1 MQSFVQY
8 PFTPPPGAA
17 ALRERI
23 RGFLR
28 DHLPEAPAAQRI
40 NCWAAPDRAF
50 SEALGEAGFIGM
62 IWPKRYGG
70 HERHPLER
78 YIVLEELLAAGA
90 PVGLHWIADRQTGAL
105 LLRYGTEA
113 QRQAYLPEIAKG
125 RLYCCIG
132 MSEPGAGSD
141 LAAVRTRAIRTDEG
155 WRINGQKLWTTN
167 AHHSRLMI
175 ALVRTGAGSE
185 RQEGLTQFLIDLTL
199 PGVAVRPIVDLAGGT
214 EFNEVFFDGA
224 RTGAS
229 NVVGDVGGGWQVALA
244 TLAFERGVGML
255 GHLLSFR
262 REFDRLGD
270 LARSRGVDGDPV
282 LRQRLAQAYIELSVM
297 RCNTLRSLSG
307 FDGPVAPPEASIGKL
322 FWGSWHQ
329 RLGELAVDTA
339 GVAATVLE
347 GPDYELSPG
356 QRTFLFS
363 RAETIYG
370 GSNQIQRNIIG
381 ERVLG
386 LPPDPKVEASASSSR
401 VKVGQP

>member
-132 MSEPGAGSD
+132 MSEPGAGSA

-214 EFNEVFFDGA
+214 EFNEVFFD
-224 RTGAS
+224 
-229 NVVGDVGGGWQVALA
+229 NVLVPDTMRVGDEGAGWTQVTAELSLERSGPERYLSSFALFLEFVQQA
-244 TLAFERGVGML
+244 GPVPDEVTANLIGRLAAELWTLRRMSMSTAAKLAAGQDPMHEAAIVKDLGTRFEQELPRAIQEVL
-255 GHLLSFR
+255 DAR
-262 REFDRLGD
+262 ID
-270 LARSRGVDGDPV
+270 LAGD
-282 LRQRLAQAYIELSVM
+282 
-297 RCNTLRSLSG
+297 
-307 FDGPVAPPEASIGKL
+307 
-322 FWGSWHQ
+322 
-329 RLGELAVDTA
+329 GELVSTLSLLLQVSPSFSLRGGTA
-339 GVAATVLE
+339 EILRG
-347 GPDYELSPG
+347 
-356 QRTFLFS
+356 
-363 RAETIYG
+363 
-370 GSNQIQRNIIG
+370 IIARG
-381 ERVLG
+381 LG
-386 LPPDPKVEASASSSR
+386 LR
-401 VKVGQP
+401 